1 MEQESAGGV
10 LALKENGALDLEKG
24 GIGDLG
30 GFPAGWT
37 QLRARQLCSFNPYNV

>member
-10 LALKENGALDLEKG
+10 LALKEDGALDLEKG

-30 GFPAGWT
+30 GFASPAAVF
-37 QLRARQLCSFNPYNV
+37 L